1 MKRIAM
7 VSLAVV
13 ASAHGQDLTPVS
25 GLQSTPVV
33 ILHAEAHPMSGP
45 PVMDSAV
52 WFDEG
57 RIVRVM
63 TAEQFAEMEKT
74 MRWKSP
80 GPTRID
86 ATGKRLYPGMFG
98 AVTQLGLTEMASTR
112 ATNDL
117 AEVGPMGVSPEAR
130 AVTAVNPDSTL
141 IPVTRSN
148 GVLTAGVLPL
158 GGLLPGRGGVIR
170 LHGWTVN
177 DLTVLGE
184 GALVVNWPAER
195 VPEGLD
201 DKLTKDIGEQIAK
214 AKSELARVFDDAAL
228 YAQERRTNQK
238 RSVDLRLSAVAAAL
252 PAPTKDASAEM
263 PAPIPVFVN
272 ANDVDQITAA
282 VAFFAGRGIKCVI
295 VGGRD
300 AALCVEI
307 LKKHDVAVAVDG
319 MHRLPKRF
327 DAPIDAN
334 FKLPALLRAAG
345 VRFCIASGEETAH
358 ERNLPYAAA
367 RSAAYGLDAEDAMRA
382 ITLWPAEIW
391 GVGDR
396 LGSLQEGRAATL
408 ILTDGSPL
416 EIRTRVLRAW
426 VDGREV
432 DLSNKQTALYEKF
445 LEKYRQRGEL
455 KENADPARGPEGVPG
470 DGGKKP

>member
-1 MKRIAM
+1 MNRLGLMTVVA
-7 VSLAVV
+7 V
-13 ASAHGQDLTPVS
+13 ASAQGQDLTPVS
-25 GLQSTPVV
+25 GTQAGPVV

-45 PVMDSAV
+45 PVADSAV

-57 RIVRVM
+57 RIVAVM
-63 TAEQFAEMEKT
+63 TAEKFAEMEKT
-74 MRWKSP
+74 VRWKSP
-80 GPTRID
+80 GPRRID
-86 ATGKRLYPGMFG
+86 ATGKRVYPGMFG

-117 AEVGPMGVSPEAR
+117 TEVGPMGVSPEAR

-148 GVLTAGVLPL
+148 GVLTAGVVPS
-158 GGLLPGRGGVIR
+158 GGLVPGRGGVIR
-170 LHGWTVN
+170 LHGWTVT

-201 DKLTKDIGEQIAK
+201 EKLTKDVGEQIAK
-214 AKSELARVFDDAAL
+214 AKAELIRVFDDAAS
-228 YAQERRTNQK
+228 YAQERRTNPA
-238 RSVDLRLSAVAAAL
+238 RAVDLRLSAVAAAL
-252 PAPTKDASAEM
+252 PAPTKDAAAES

-295 VGGRD
+295 VGARD
-300 AALCVEI
+300 AGLCVEI
-307 LKKHDVAVAVDG
+307 LKKHDVAVAIDG
-319 MHRLPKRF
+319 LHRLPKRL

-367 RSAAYGLDAEDAMRA
+367 RAAAYGLDAEDAMRA
-382 ITLWPAEIW
+382 ITQWPAEIW

-416 EIRTRVLRAW
+416 EIRTHVLRAW

-455 KENADPARGPEGVPG
+455 KENPPPAATPNTKQP
-470 DGGKKP
+470 